1 MLERQS
7 FQEPRLDDNGQ
18 SLTPAYFI
26 DIAKRRAFYFA
37 IPFLLIF
44 AIGSLILAA
53 WPGQYLS
60 QGTILVESQ
69 EIPSDLVRPTVA
81 ALANDRIEVIKQR
94 IMTREKIMALA
105 TKFGLSKSWQAQMA
119 GTEFVDFIRDRT
131 IIQPYDVNSRDP
143 SKPNQQ
149 VQSQQKKDA
158 IAFSVGFS
166 YESPQTAQR
175 VANELLT
182 MILSEDVRLRTE
194 FATETARF
202 IDEEVKRLE
211 GQLRLNDQQISE
223 LRRSRIGTL
232 TDTSQL
238 DSEKELD
245 KLRAE
250 LLLKSAIFSNSHP
263 DIQALKRK
271 IASLEKSA
279 GSTNTTGSQ
288 NALTSANAL
297 GLDTLETKRKSLQD
311 ELDKAT
317 QKLTAARLGENLERG
332 QHSQRLEVIEQP
344 TLPGK
349 SINPNKPK
357 ILAFIFVFALM
368 VGGGLAVATEMLNQ
382 SIRRSTDLFSLVD
395 SHLVVTIPYI
405 STHSELVRRKRTII
419 IAIGAVTAAVL
430 AGLIVLL
437 FILPPLDILFGKVM
451 TVLFK

>member
-7 FQEPRLDDNGQ
+7 FQEPRLDDGGL
-18 SLTPAYFI
+18 SLTPAYIFE
-26 DIAKRRAFYFA
+26 IAKRRAIYFLV
-37 IPFLLIF
+37 PFLVIF
-44 AIGSLILAA
+44 GIGSLILIA
-53 WPGQYLS
+53 WPSQYLS
-60 QGTILVESQ
+60 QGTILVQSQ
-69 EIPSDLVRPTVA
+69 EIPTDLVRPTVA

-94 IMTREKIMALA
+94 IMTREKITALA

-131 IIQPYDVNSRDP
+131 IIQPYDVNARDP

-250 LLLKSAIFSNSHP
+250 LLLKSAIFSDSHP

-279 GSTNTTGSQ
+279 GSTNATGSQ
-288 NALTSANAL
+288 NAPTSANAL
-297 GLDTLETKRKSLQD
+297 GLDTLETKRKSLKD

-344 TLPGK
+344 TLPEK

-395 SHLVVTIPYI
+395 SRLVVTIPYI
-405 STHSELVRRKRTII
+405 STHSELVRKKRTII
-419 IAIGAVTAAVL
+419 IALGAVTAAVL